1 MRLLIAPDKFKGS
14 LTAAQAAEALAQGW
28 REGWPASG
36 GALEIEKLP
45 IADGGEGTAEAIC
58 DALGGRWVTCT
69 SHDPLG
75 RPIVAKY
82 VLAQAEGKRV
92 AVMEMSEAGGLW
104 RLTAAERDVRKA
116 STYGVGEMLRHA
128 LVESVAE
135 RVLIGI
141 GGSATNDGGVG
152 LASALGFRFF
162 REDGLMENPLPEM
175 LRELTRI
182 EPPVSPLPAVE
193 IRVACDVA
201 NHLLGARGATAIYG
215 PQKGLRDKEEE
226 ALLEAGLKRLAVV
239 AAVSLGTD
247 FRNATGAGAAGG
259 LGFGLLTFCQARLQ
273 PGFDLVAEFLQL
285 EAAVLRA
292 DVVLTG
298 EGSLDAQSL
307 EGKAP
312 VGIAGLARRHGKPA
326 LAFAGRVAAEVLPA
340 LRHHFESVCEL
351 RAEVATPEESIA
363 RAAELLRQ
371 CARRS
376 AASFSQ
382 SVGPGRLVG

>member
-1 MRLLIAPDKFKGS
+1 MRVLIAPDKFKGS
-14 LTAAQAAEALAQGW
+14 LTAVQAAEALGEGW
-28 REGWPASG
+28 REGWPEAAG
-36 GALEIEKLP
+36 PLEIEMIP
-45 IADGGEGTAEAIC
+45 IADGGEGTAEAFC
-58 DALGGRWVTCT
+58 DALGGRWVTCAA
-69 SHDPLG
+69 HDPLG
-75 RPIVAKY
+75 RPISARY
-82 VLAQAEGKRV
+82 VLAESEGKTV

-104 RLTAAERDVRKA
+104 RLKADERDVRRA

-128 LVESVAE
+128 LLESAAE

-162 REDGLMENPLPEM
+162 REDGLMENPVPEM

-182 EPPVSPLPAVE
+182 EPPATPLPAGE
-193 IRVACDVA
+193 ILVACDVA
-201 NHLLGARGATAIYG
+201 NPLLGERGATAIYG
-215 PQKGLRDKEEE
+215 PQKGLRDKEEA

-247 FRNATGAGAAGG
+247 FRNVAGAGAAGG

-273 PGFDLVAEFLQL
+273 PGFDLVAEFLHL
-285 EAAVLRA
+285 EAAVVRA

-298 EGSLDAQSL
+298 EGSLDEQSL

-312 VGIAGLARRHGKPA
+312 VGVAGLARKHRKPV
-326 LAFAGRVAAEVLPA
+326 LAFAGCVSPGAAPA
-340 LRHHFESVCEL
+340 LRHHFDSVSEL
-351 RAEVATPEESIA
+351 RAEVATAEESIA

-376 AASFSQ
+376 AETFGS
-382 SVGPGRLVG
+382 